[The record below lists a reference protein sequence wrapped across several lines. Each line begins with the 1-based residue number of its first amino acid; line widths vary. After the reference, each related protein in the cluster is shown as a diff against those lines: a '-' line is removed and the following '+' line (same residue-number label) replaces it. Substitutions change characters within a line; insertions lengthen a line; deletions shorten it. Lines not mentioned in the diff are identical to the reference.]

1 MKLLLLLSDEA
12 QIAHRRDAELKSVQE
27 EKEDAKQ
34 KVAAFLDVI
43 LKQQDYET
51 DASNGNDQTMTS

>member
-27 EKEDAKQ
+27 DKEDAKQ
-34 KVAAFLDVI
+34 KVSALLDEI
-43 LKQQDYET
+43 LKRQDHEADIPNGT
-51 DASNGNDQTMTS
+51 DHTMSP